1 MESANRFESMSIY
14 FLKKLLPLRFLYIE
28 VACCI
33 ALSVQLSQPVPA
45 DTHNRSGQRPFL
57 RLLSATS

>member
-1 MESANRFESMSIY
+1 MSIY

-33 ALSVQLSQPVPA
+33 ALLVQLSQPVPA